1 MKGESKCYFFNFS
14 FLSLRSRS
22 VWFRFKNGSL
32 LPVVTRSES
41 AIKGR
46 GGGDVSLPII
56 SIWLTSSLTLGLTCG
71 FRRRQ
76 EAPYYLLLEFIILF
90 SFFFSLMT
98 GCLCGNICSYLKVN
112 NPVII
117 PRIRNEKTRISWGGV
132 LGGGRGGDMS
142 LRALSYIWIRQ
153 AAFKCIR
160 TFFSSF

>member
-1 MKGESKCYFFNFS
+1 MPICRLALWSRRWFKYIRQQLFFGLDGQELKQAREWVGGLASTCNVQWWKESLNVIFFLF

-22 VWFRFKNGSL
+22 VGFRFKNGSL

-76 EAPYYLLLEFIILF
+76 EAPYYRLLEFSLFYFPSRLAASVATSVLISKWIIL
-90 SFFFSLMT
+90 S
-98 GCLCGNICSYLKVN
+98 
-112 NPVII
+112 
-117 PRIRNEKTRISWGGV
+117 
-132 LGGGRGGDMS
+132 
-142 LRALSYIWIRQ
+142 
-153 AAFKCIR
+153 
-160 TFFSSF
+160 

>member
-1 MKGESKCYFFNFS
+1 MPICRLALWSRRWFKFICQRLFFGLDGQELKQAWEWVGGLASTCNVQWWKESLNVIFLF

-22 VWFRFKNGSL
+22 VGFRFKNGSL

-76 EAPYYLLLEFIILF
+76 EAPYYRLLEFIILF
-90 SFFFSLMT
+90 SFFLPSRLAASVAT
-98 GCLCGNICSYLKVN
+98 SVLISKW
-112 NPVII
+112 II
-117 PRIRNEKTRISWGGV
+117 
-132 LGGGRGGDMS
+132 
-142 LRALSYIWIRQ
+142 LS
-153 AAFKCIR
+153 
-160 TFFSSF
+160 